1 MGKQRKVSDV
11 LVDAL
16 AAIDEYGWTKDTL
29 GSTSEG
35 FCARGAIYHATGG
48 GRLYGKAEG
57 TLSRVIGGRSVPGWN
72 DSMFRT
78 KGQVRRAFRRAI
90 DSARVEESIE
100 AALRARRDAERA
112 KQRAERGRQME
123 RPVLV
128 GVPWGVEYVEAD
140 DVHAFPLKR

>member
-100 AALRARRDAERA
+100 AALRASATRSGRSSGRSEGGRWSAPCWSA
-112 KQRAERGRQME
+112 CRGAWSTS
-123 RPVLV
+123 RPTTCM
-128 GVPWGVEYVEAD
+128 PS
-140 DVHAFPLKR
+140 R